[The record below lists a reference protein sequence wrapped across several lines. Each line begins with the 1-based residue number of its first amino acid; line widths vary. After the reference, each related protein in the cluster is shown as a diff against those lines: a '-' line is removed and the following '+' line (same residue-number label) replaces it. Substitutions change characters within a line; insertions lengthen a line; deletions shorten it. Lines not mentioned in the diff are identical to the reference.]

1 MVFYPSSMYV
11 FCMENP
17 KKSSFF
23 ARHCNN
29 YYPTFGKRGIPNSR
43 KASTYFVIDDLH
55 FHSMPAV
62 TVQSNGRV
70 EKHSFPKRSFK
81 KSLCSLRSCLDL
93 NILSDLLE
101 YFLKFF
107 SLISHLYRSINVCW

>member
-1 MVFYPSSMYV
+1 MCYTLFPLLTVGKLIPTL
-11 FCMENP
+11 
-17 KKSSFF
+17 KKTHYYGLVLSRILFTV
-23 ARHCNN
+23 

-70 EKHSFPKRSFK
+70 SQ
-81 KSLCSLRSCLDL
+81 KSDGP
-93 NILSDLLE
+93 
-101 YFLKFF
+101 
-107 SLISHLYRSINVCW
+107 INNYS

>member
-1 MVFYPSSMYV
+1 MFIY
-11 FCMENP
+11 
-17 KKSSFF
+17 
-23 ARHCNN
+23 NN

-70 EKHSFPKRSFK
+70 EKHSDQELAIIGSLAVIKDAEINSFPLFPIFSQG
-81 KSLCSLRSCLDL
+81 S
-93 NILSDLLE
+93 SDMTD
-101 YFLKFF
+101 FF
-107 SLISHLYRSINVCW
+107 

>member
-1 MVFYPSSMYV
+1 MFIY
-11 FCMENP
+11 
-17 KKSSFF
+17 
-23 ARHCNN
+23 NN

-43 KASTYFVIDDLH
+43 KALTYFVIDDLH

-81 KSLCSLRSCLDL
+81 KSLCSLRSCQV
-93 NILSDLLE
+93 NILWDLLE

-107 SLISHLYRSINVCW
+107 FIDFSFVQRRLQEMWFMRITMETCSMDQIVTKS